1 MEANIRDNS
10 GEQGLDGEFKR
21 IDRTGIY
28 SEIQTI
34 SEFFN
39 KIGESSKTH
48 LITLYSKIYN
58 LEDFY
63 GDLGISFEKTLQI
76 EEEIVAF
83 MKLSSNLINQV
94 NDYAIE
100 NGVT

>member
-1 MEANIRDNS
+1 M
-10 GEQGLDGEFKR
+10 
-21 IDRTGIY
+21 
-28 SEIQTI
+28 
-34 SEFFN
+34 

-48 LITLYSKIYN
+48 FITLYSKIYN